1 MNELL
6 FLFVAKIHWV
16 IKEIITEMMSAHVQ
30 GIPLAPS
37 FQAHQGAA
45 EETGLRLAAAGSL
58 LMMSLSMETSC

>member
-16 IKEIITEMMSAHVQ
+16 IKEIITGVMSAHVQ

-37 FQAHQGAA
+37 FQAHGEGGGQQRKQG
-45 EETGLRLAAAGSL
+45 SDWL
-58 LMMSLSMETSC
+58 LQDPS